1 MKRFLLSLMIG
12 GTAMGL
18 YAQTFTE
25 WQDPKVNAVNRAPM
39 RSANFA
45 YQKGENA
52 LSSQSQKESANYLSL
67 NGTWKFNWVK
77 DATSRPTDFWKKDF
91 NDKGWDNINVPGVW
105 ELNGYGDPIYV
116 NNHYAWANFYESKPP
131 IVPTLNNNVGT
142 YRREIKVP
150 ADWKGKEIFAH
161 FGSVTSN
168 MYLWV
173 NGKYVGYSEDSKLE
187 AEFNLTPYLVPG
199 QENLICFQV
208 FRWCDGTY
216 LEDQDFF
223 RYSGVGR
230 DCYLYARDKKR
241 IADIRVTPDLENNY
255 TDGVLKIDLSL
266 TANAPVDLTLKDADG
281 NTVATATASK
291 SGKTVMKVAN
301 PKKWTA
307 ETPYLYTLTATMQG
321 NNEVVPV
328 NVGFRKIEL
337 TDGQILVNGQPVLF
351 KGADRHELDPDGGY
365 VVSPERM
372 LQDIQLMKQLNINA
386 VRTCHYPD
394 DKLWYDLCDK
404 YGLYVVAEANIE
416 SHGMGYGDK
425 TLAKDPAY
433 AKAHMERNERNVER
447 NFNHPS
453 IIFWSLGNEAGY
465 GPNFEE
471 AYKWV
476 KAEDPSRAVQYEQ
489 AGMDKMTDIFC
500 PMYYGYEGMEAYGK
514 NKPTSK
520 PLIQCE
526 YAHAMG
532 NSMGGFKDYWELI
545 RKYPNLQGGF
555 IWDFVDQAVRTTGKD
570 GVEIYAYGGDF
581 NDYDASDGNFCVNGL
596 VNPDRIPNPHADEV
610 SYYYQNIWTTPSDL
624 SNGKLKVYNENFFRD
639 LSDVTLNWVLLN
651 NGVPVRDGS
660 IDNINVAPG
669 ATTDIT
675 VPYGKIS
682 DQGEWALNLYY
693 NLKHADGLL
702 PAGHTIAR
710 QQFILNDVKGDV
722 AIANPVENNLGE
734 IKPEIINNQRNY
746 LIVKG
751 NDFTVEFNRW
761 SGYMSKYE
769 VNGTQMIAEEGQLTP
784 NFWRAPTDNDYGAG
798 LQHKYAAWKNPEIKL
813 ESLNADM
820 ENGLAVV
827 KAKYSMPGV
836 KAHLA
841 LTYTINGAGAV
852 QVNQTLTADKT
863 AEVSGM
869 FRFGMQMQMPETFS
883 SIEYYGRGPIEN
895 YADRN
900 NSTLVGLYNQ
910 KVADQFYPYVRPQE
924 TGTKS
929 DVRYWKQLNN
939 SGNGLEFISE
949 NPFSASALNY
959 SIESLDG
966 GPNKANTHSP
976 EVQKVDYTNLLIDK
990 AQIGLGCV
998 NSWGAMPLKEY
1009 LLPYGDYSFTFVM
1022 KPVFHQL
1029 HN

>member
-1 MKRFLLSLMIG
+1 
-12 GTAMGL
+12 
-18 YAQTFTE
+18 
-25 WQDPKVNAVNRAPM
+25 
-39 RSANFA
+39 
-45 YQKGENA
+45 
-52 LSSQSQKESANYLSL
+52 
-67 NGTWKFNWVK
+67 
-77 DATSRPTDFWKKDF
+77 
-91 NDKGWDNINVPGVW
+91 
-105 ELNGYGDPIYV
+105 
-116 NNHYAWANFYESKPP
+116 
-131 IVPTLNNNVGT
+131 
-142 YRREIKVP
+142 
-150 ADWKGKEIFAH
+150 
-161 FGSVTSN
+161 
-168 MYLWV
+168 
-173 NGKYVGYSEDSKLE
+173 
-187 AEFNLTPYLVPG
+187 
-199 QENLICFQV
+199 
-208 FRWCDGTY
+208 
-216 LEDQDFF
+216 
-223 RYSGVGR
+223 
-230 DCYLYARDKKR
+230 
-241 IADIRVTPDLENNY
+241 
-255 TDGVLKIDLSL
+255 
-266 TANAPVDLTLKDADG
+266 
-281 NTVATATASK
+281 
-291 SGKTVMKVAN
+291 
-301 PKKWTA
+301 
-307 ETPYLYTLTATMQG
+307 
-321 NNEVVPV
+321 
-328 NVGFRKIEL
+328 
-337 TDGQILVNGQPVLF
+337 
-351 KGADRHELDPDGGY
+351 
-365 VVSPERM
+365 
-372 LQDIQLMKQLNINA
+372 
-386 VRTCHYPD
+386 
-394 DKLWYDLCDK
+394 
-404 YGLYVVAEANIE
+404 
-416 SHGMGYGDK
+416 
-425 TLAKDPAY
+425 
-433 AKAHMERNERNVER
+433 
-447 NFNHPS
+447 
-453 IIFWSLGNEAGY
+453 
-465 GPNFEE
+465 
-471 AYKWV
+471 
-476 KAEDPSRAVQYEQ
+476 
-489 AGMDKMTDIFC
+489 
-500 PMYYGYEGMEAYGK
+500 
-514 NKPTSK
+514 
-520 PLIQCE
+520 
-526 YAHAMG
+526 
-532 NSMGGFKDYWELI
+532 
-545 RKYPNLQGGF
+545 
-555 IWDFVDQAVRTTGKD
+555 
-570 GVEIYAYGGDF
+570 VEIYAYGGDF

-624 SNGKLKVYNENFFRD
+624 SNGKMKVYNENFFRD

-660 IDNINVAPG
+660 IDHINVAPG

-722 AIANPVENNLGE
+722 AITNPVENNLGE

-751 NDFTVEFNRW
+751 NDFTIEFNRW

-769 VNGTQMIAEEGQLTP
+769 VNDTQMIAEEGQLTP

-900 NSTLVGLYNQ
+900 HSTLVGLYNQ
-910 KVADQFYPYVRPQE
+910 KVADQFYAYVRPQE